1 MAELKIDDF
10 DQMLS
15 TSTRVGN
22 ELGVDSENILVQIE
36 DESGEI
42 YDIVDVKF
50 NLRTRAIHIQ
60 LSFDNDDD
68 YDPDATVDGER
79 I

>member
-1 MAELKIDDF
+1 MADLKIDDF
-10 DQMLS
+10 DKMLS

-50 NLRTRAIHIQ
+50 NPMTKAIHIQ

-68 YDPDATVDGER
+68 YDPDARV
-79 I
+79 